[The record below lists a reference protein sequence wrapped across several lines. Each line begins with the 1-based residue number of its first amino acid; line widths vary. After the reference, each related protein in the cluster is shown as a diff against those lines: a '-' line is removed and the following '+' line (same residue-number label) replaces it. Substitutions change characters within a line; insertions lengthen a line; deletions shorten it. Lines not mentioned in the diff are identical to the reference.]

1 MTGKLLPYKKT
12 GTERGER
19 SMPANV
25 FKLKQL
31 SFTLP
36 DKIGLLS
43 EVTAFITAA
52 KINIEAIC
60 AYGMGDE
67 GHFMII
73 TDNNTKAKKVLSNM
87 GAEVKTEDVI
97 AVEVPNKMGQ
107 LQQVAKKIS
116 DGGIDINY
124 IYGSPVKQK
133 MTLIC
138 KTANDKKALK
148 MLAK

>member
-1 MTGKLLPYKKT
+1 
-12 GTERGER
+12 
-19 SMPANV
+19 MPKAM
-25 FKLKQL
+25 KLKQL

-67 GHFMII
+67 GYFMMI
-73 TDNNTKAKKVLSNM
+73 TDNNTKAKKVISNM
-87 GAEVKTEDVI
+87 GAEIKIEDVI

-107 LQQVAKKIS
+107 LQQAAKKIS
-116 DGGIDINY
+116 DAGIDIHY
-124 IYGSPVKQK
+124 VYGSPVQQK
-133 MTLIC
+133 MTLIF
-138 KTANDKKALK
+138 KTADDKKALK
-148 MLAK
+148 ALAK

>member
-1 MTGKLLPYKKT
+1 MTN
-12 GTERGER
+12 
-19 SMPANV
+19 AV
-25 FKLKQL
+25 KLKQL

-60 AYGMGDE
+60 AYAMGNE

-73 TDNNTKAKKVLSNM
+73 TDNNSKAKKVIANM

-97 AVEVPNKMGQ
+97 AVEVPNKVGQ
-107 LQQVAKKIS
+107 LQQAAKKIS
-116 DGGIDINY
+116 DAGIDILY

-133 MTLIC
+133 MTLIL
-138 KTANDKKALK
+138 KTTNDKKALK
-148 MLAK
+148 ALAK

>member
-1 MTGKLLPYKKT
+1 M
-12 GTERGER
+12 
-19 SMPANV
+19 ANAV
-25 FKLKQL
+25 KLKQL

-36 DKIGLLS
+36 DRIGLLA

-67 GHFMII
+67 GYFMII
-73 TDNNTKAKKVLSNM
+73 TDNNTKAKKVIANM
-87 GAEVKTEDVI
+87 GAEVQTEDVI
-97 AVEVPNKMGQ
+97 ALEVPDKMGQ

-116 DGGIDINY
+116 DAGIDISY

-133 MTLIC
+133 MTLII

-148 MLAK
+148 ALAK

>member
-1 MTGKLLPYKKT
+1 M
-12 GTERGER
+12 
-19 SMPANV
+19 ANAV
-25 FKLKQL
+25 KLKQL

-67 GHFMII
+67 GYFMII
-73 TDNNTKAKKVLSNM
+73 TDNNAKAKKVIANM
-87 GAEVKTEDVI
+87 GAEVKNEDVI

-107 LQQVAKKIS
+107 LQQVTKKIS
-116 DGGIDINY
+116 DTGIDISY

-133 MTLIC
+133 MTLIF
-138 KTANDKKALK
+138 KTTNDKKALK
-148 MLAK
+148 ALAK

>member
-1 MTGKLLPYKKT
+1 
-12 GTERGER
+12 
-19 SMPANV
+19 MPKAM
-25 FKLKQL
+25 KLKQL

-67 GHFMII
+67 GYFMMI
-73 TDNNTKAKKVLSNM
+73 TDNNTKAKKVISNM
-87 GAEVKTEDVI
+87 GAEIKIEDVI

-107 LQQVAKKIS
+107 LQQAAKKIS
-116 DGGIDINY
+116 DAGIDISY
-124 IYGSPVKQK
+124 VYGSPVQQK
-133 MTLIC
+133 MTLIF
-138 KTANDKKALK
+138 KTADDKKALK
-148 MLAK
+148 ALAK

>member
-1 MTGKLLPYKKT
+1 MTKAMK
-12 GTERGER
+12 R
-19 SMPANV
+19 
-25 FKLKQL
+25 KQL

-36 DKIGLLS
+36 DRIGLLS

-67 GHFMII
+67 GYFMII
-73 TDNNTKAKKVLSNM
+73 TDNNIKAKEVISQM
-87 GAEVKTEDVI
+87 GVEVKAEDVI
-97 AVEVPNKMGQ
+97 AVEVPNKLGQ

-116 DGGIDINY
+116 DAGIDISY

-133 MTLIC
+133 MTLII

-148 MLAK
+148 ALAK

>member
-1 MTGKLLPYKKT
+1 MTKA
-12 GTERGER
+12 
-19 SMPANV
+19 M
-25 FKLKQL
+25 KLKQL

-36 DKIGLLS
+36 DKIGLLA

-60 AYGMGDE
+60 AYAMGDE
-67 GHFMII
+67 GYFMII
-73 TDNNTKAKKVLSNM
+73 TDNNTKAKKVLSSM

-116 DGGIDINY
+116 DAGIDVSY
-124 IYGSPVKQK
+124 IYGSPVKQR
-133 MTLIC
+133 MTIIC
-138 KTANDKKALK
+138 KTADDKKAFK
-148 MLAK
+148 ALAK

>member
-1 MTGKLLPYKKT
+1 M
-12 GTERGER
+12 
-19 SMPANV
+19 ANAV
-25 FKLKQL
+25 KLKQL

-67 GHFMII
+67 GYFMII
-73 TDNNTKAKKVLSNM
+73 TDNNAKAKKVIANM

-116 DGGIDINY
+116 DAGIDISY

-133 MTLIC
+133 MTLIF
-138 KTANDKKALK
+138 KTTDDKKALK
-148 MLAK
+148 ALAK